1 MDWYNIVIF
10 GVIPIASVTLMYFI
24 KRKLLWIAP
33 LISTILAVVVTII
46 DLPTILTYG
55 EHRAMFFILVVP
67 GHFVIGIILTVIAYV
82 VGYILKQKKTNIA
95 KLRFL
100 IDKY

>member
-46 DLPTILTYG
+46 DSPTILTYS
-55 EHRAMFFILVVP
+55 EHRNMFFILVVP

-82 VGYILKQKKTNIA
+82 VGYLLKQKKTNTA
-95 KLRFL
+95 HN
-100 IDKY
+100 D

>member
-67 GHFVIGIILTVIAYV
+67 GHIVIGIILTVIAYV

-95 KLRFL
+95 HN
-100 IDKY
+100 D